1 MNIMR
6 VMYLIFLTLLGHI
19 SAYGANF
26 NGPGQ
31 NSFLRAQLLDYN
43 ISGTQYYYKEGN
55 CSYNEY
61 YITIRAMG
69 TTDDDGAGNDE
80 ILIEIMDDG
89 KLKSSKIISIP
100 VGNTKT
106 ISTLLKFSGTYQ
118 TQAPGVGIYIYDD
131 RNRNRRLAGQD
142 PFIPNQVEEN
152 SCRTT
157 NVTVPLSPF
166 TLLLLIVLIGFF
178 GYRKAYY
185 SY

>member
-1 MNIMR
+1 MNIMK
-6 VMYLIFLTLLGHI
+6 VICLILLTLIGHV
-19 SAYGANF
+19 SAYGFNL

-31 NSFLRAQLLDYN
+31 KSFLRAQLLDYN

-61 YITIRAMG
+61 YITIRATG
-69 TTDDDGAGNDE
+69 NTDDDGAGNDE
-80 ILIEIMDDG
+80 ILVEVWDDNVV
-89 KLKSSKIISIP
+89 KDSKIVSIP

-118 TQAPGVGIYIYDD
+118 TQATGVGIYIYDD
-131 RNRNRRLAGQD
+131 RNRNIRLAKQD

-157 NVTVPLSPF
+157 NDVTVPLSPF
-166 TLLLLIVLIGFF
+166 ALLLLVILMGFF
-178 GYRKAYY
+178 GYRKAY
-185 SY
+185 